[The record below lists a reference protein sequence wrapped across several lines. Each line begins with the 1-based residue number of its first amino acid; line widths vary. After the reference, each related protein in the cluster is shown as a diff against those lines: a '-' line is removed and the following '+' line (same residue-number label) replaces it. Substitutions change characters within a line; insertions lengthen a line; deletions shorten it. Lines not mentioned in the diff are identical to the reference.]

1 MGEAGLGDPYFPFS
15 PSSARLIGISLGWTR
30 GMLGTQLG
38 PAEHT
43 YVRILMED
51 PSRRPQSPEPNL
63 MGSQPCPLAS
73 LIWPHPDL
81 LPNPGPLQPKPG
93 LQPLLGTV
101 PLHSGQMKMFVE
113 NNMCIIKA

>member
-1 MGEAGLGDPYFPFS
+1 MGKTGLGDPYFPFS

-30 GMLGTQLG
+30 GLLGTQLG

-101 PLHSGQMKMFVE
+101 PPHSGQMKMFVE